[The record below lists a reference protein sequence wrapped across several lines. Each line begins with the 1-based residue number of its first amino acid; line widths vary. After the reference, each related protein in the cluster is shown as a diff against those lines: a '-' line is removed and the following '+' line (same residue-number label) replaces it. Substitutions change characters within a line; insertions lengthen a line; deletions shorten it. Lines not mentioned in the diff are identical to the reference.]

1 MDLGGELKIL
11 EPSLILQVADM
22 ASLTGEMKFITRQN
36 EARLNFVNGA
46 LIFATIESRKKRIGE
61 SLVEKGYINESQLNS
76 ALEEYK
82 SREDRIRLGNIL
94 IERGYIKHDVLV
106 SNIKDQMKEVVYQVL
121 DWKEGRFVFYNG
133 LQPEDEDILLDIKLD
148 HLILEGLRRLDES
161 NLPPRK

>member
-1 MDLGGELKIL
+1 MDFGGELNIL
-11 EPSLILQVADM
+11 DPSLILQIADM

-36 EARLNFVNGA
+36 EARLNFVKGD
-46 LIFATIESRKKRIGE
+46 LIFATIESRGKRIGE
-61 SLVEKGYINESQLNS
+61 SLVEKGYIDQSQLES

-94 IERGYIKHDVLV
+94 IERGYIEYDILV
-106 SNIKDQMKEVVYQVL
+106 STIKDQMKEVVYQVL

-133 LQPEDEDILLDIKLD
+133 VRPEDEDILLDIKLD

-161 NLPPRK
+161 KSPP